1 MKRCLPP
8 LLLGL
13 LLALT
18 ACSPDA
24 PSPVPTVSPTAILSP
39 SPTPIVTSTPAP
51 ESGPPVWG
59 VREGEILQNVP
70 DAPDTMLVEG
80 RFALPYIENADGV
93 HAYTAIND
101 WYAKLLEDLKGDVLG
116 NAAQAL
122 DDYETSLSLSIP
134 FIGYS
139 DEEVYEVVY
148 ESETT
153 AAILRTHYAHS
164 SGPFPSLLYLA
175 DRFDLG
181 SGAVLRFAD
190 FFADPERAESLILD
204 EVVRQGAAHADYDQ
218 SALSSAF
225 NREYFYP
232 TAEGLLFF
240 YQPLTLNDQAAVKP
254 EFLVSYGLLEGL
266 LRR

>member
-1 MKRCLPP
+1 MKRCLSP

-13 LLALT
+13 LLVLT

-24 PSPVPTVSPTAILSP
+24 PSPVPTASPSATL
-39 SPTPIVTSTPAP
+39 SPTPTVISTPAP
-51 ESGPPVWG
+51 EAGPPVWG
-59 VREGEILQNVP
+59 VRAGEILQNVP
-70 DAPDTMLVEG
+70 DAPDTMLIEG
-80 RFALPYIENADGV
+80 RFTLPYIENADGV
-93 HAYTAIND
+93 PSYTAIND

-122 DDYETSLSLSIP
+122 DDYETSRSLSIP

-148 ESETT
+148 ESETI

-175 DRFDLG
+175 DRFDLD

-190 FFADPERAESLILD
+190 FFTDPERAESLILD
-204 EVVRQGAAHADYDQ
+204 EVVRQGSAHSDYDQ
-218 SALSSAF
+218 SAISSAF

-254 EFLVSYGLLEGL
+254 EFLVPYGLLEGL